1 MNHRSEALR
10 MDRWVPRVMLLAAAI
25 CLVPTAS
32 AATVSTSTDLSL
44 NTLAPLLCA
53 LVIAFFVRRWFIPQ
67 QLKNLQVAFEIED
80 DLYEVHRITRTL
92 RDSRRLLRAN
102 RVGYGVLLYMMG
114 LTGVLILISE
124 LLFDAAVFAEFNLY
138 IIAGLILIPVAISP
152 WESLNSQL
160 ASRQRDVRSSVGT
173 DLVRRVVTLAFLVI
187 ITLLV
192 LAYGIQIE
200 GTLTPTWLAFA
211 MLTFMAPTIF
221 AYGRIMGASWNM
233 LLINKWRT
241 TRGRKNPIDP
251 DKNGLLGRL
260 FSLLL
265 VLFLLTMPITAL
277 NGILTVFYVMINNPA
292 NAEDCLLYTSP
303 SPRDL
308 ARSRMP
314 SSA

>member
-1 MNHRSEALR
+1 M
-10 MDRWVPRVMLLAAAI
+10 
-25 CLVPTAS
+25 
-32 AATVSTSTDLSL
+32 
-44 NTLAPLLCA
+44 
-53 LVIAFFVRRWFIPQ
+53 
-67 QLKNLQVAFEIED
+67 
-80 DLYEVHRITRTL
+80 
-92 RDSRRLLRAN
+92 LRAN

-114 LTGVLILISE
+114 FLNGVLILISE

-152 WESLNSQL
+152 WESLNSQRTP
-160 ASRQRDVRSSVGT
+160 ASETFVHRLGPTWSVASP
-173 DLVRRVVTLAFLVI
+173 LAFLVI

-251 DKNGLLGRL
+251 DKNGFLGRL

-277 NGILTVFYVMINNPA
+277 NGILTVFYVMINNPT
-292 NAEDCLLYTSP
+292 NAEEVLNFGGIIGYSIYVRIDLISEFLFHWEFIKSLPQFLSSTSP
-303 SPRDL
+303 ST
-308 ARSRMP
+308 SP
-314 SSA
+314 SSGWRLFSNSHETSSSAGNRLVECSASCWTHRVKFERKKPLRRAS

>member
-1 MNHRSEALR
+1 
-10 MDRWVPRVMLLAAAI
+10 
-25 CLVPTAS
+25 
-32 AATVSTSTDLSL
+32 
-44 NTLAPLLCA
+44 
-53 LVIAFFVRRWFIPQ
+53 
-67 QLKNLQVAFEIED
+67 
-80 DLYEVHRITRTL
+80 
-92 RDSRRLLRAN
+92 
-102 RVGYGVLLYMMG
+102 MMG
-114 LTGVLILISE
+114 LTGVLMLISE

-251 DKNGLLGRL
+251 DKNGFLGRL

-292 NAEDCLLYTSP
+292 NAEEVLNFGGIISYSIYVRIDLISEFCSTGSSSSRSLNSFHSTSP
-303 SPRDL
+303 ST
-308 ARSRMP
+308 SP
-314 SSA
+314 SSWLAFIFELTRNLILGGQSFGGMFGVVLDTPREIRAEKAAQALCS

>member
-1 MNHRSEALR
+1 
-10 MDRWVPRVMLLAAAI
+10 MDRWVSRVMLLAAAI

-138 IIAGLILIPVAISP
+138 IIAGLILIPV
-152 WESLNSQL
+152 
-160 ASRQRDVRSSVGT
+160 
-173 DLVRRVVTLAFLVI
+173 
-187 ITLLV
+187 
-192 LAYGIQIE
+192 
-200 GTLTPTWLAFA
+200 
-211 MLTFMAPTIF
+211 
-221 AYGRIMGASWNM
+221 
-233 LLINKWRT
+233 
-241 TRGRKNPIDP
+241 
-251 DKNGLLGRL
+251 
-260 FSLLL
+260 
-265 VLFLLTMPITAL
+265 
-277 NGILTVFYVMINNPA
+277 
-292 NAEDCLLYTSP
+292 
-303 SPRDL
+303 
-308 ARSRMP
+308 
-314 SSA
+314 